1 MHSQPYLENEFD
13 ILLGILL
20 KVLKR
25 AAVSP
30 VIATIVLVAIAVVG
44 STITAVFAQDAINKW
59 QIGGYP
65 VVELVTL
72 TGFDARDAADIEA
85 HNAPISKPSL
95 IATFHNDGVKGI
107 KEVITVYLKNDGTKK
122 VVLDEVRLAGSVY
135 SFSNPPFTVPFGSY
149 AIIKQNLP
157 STVVLAPSPVIE
169 PGQEVTLIFSLDSS
183 IKMGRD
189 LQFKLTTDNG
199 FIVTYTVRTGEQK
212 LI

>member
-1 MHSQPYLENEFD
+1 MHSQLYLENEFV
-13 ILLGILL
+13 ILLEIPL

-44 STITAVFAQDAINKW
+44 STITVVFAQDSYNRL

-95 IATFHNDGVKGI
+95 IATYHNDGVKGI
-107 KEVITVYLKNDGTKK
+107 KEVITVYVKNDGTKK
-122 VVLDEVRLAGSVY
+122 VVLDEVRLGGTVY

-157 STVVLAPSPVIE
+157 SAVVLASSPVLE
-169 PGQEVTLIFSLDSS
+169 PGQEVTLIFSLNSS

-189 LQFKLTTDNG
+189 LQFKLTTEDG
-199 FIVTYTVRTGEQK
+199 FIVTSTIRTGEQK
-212 LI
+212 V